1 MNFIRKELLYSSRN
15 YISEPVCI
23 KKGSGI
29 YLTDINIKCKFD
41 FKNGLKEIN
50 NFDLSKPNCSLTSE
64 SLYQLF
70 KSGYGYDALIIG
82 GRFEANKLGL
92 KNLNKI
98 FKFQAKNYQNIFYNY
113 QNIISNLIRKFFNRG
128 SLFYSRDS

>member
-1 MNFIRKELLYSSRN
+1 M
-15 YISEPVCI
+15 
-23 KKGSGI
+23 
-29 YLTDINIKCKFD
+29 
-41 FKNGLKEIN
+41 
-50 NFDLSKPNCSLTSE
+50 
-64 SLYQLF
+64 
-70 KSGYGYDALIIG
+70 
-82 GRFEANKLGL
+82 NKLGL